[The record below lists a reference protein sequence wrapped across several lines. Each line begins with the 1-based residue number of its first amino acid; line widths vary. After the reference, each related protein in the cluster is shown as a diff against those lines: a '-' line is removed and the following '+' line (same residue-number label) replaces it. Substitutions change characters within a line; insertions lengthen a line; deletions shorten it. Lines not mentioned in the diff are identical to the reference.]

1 MGAIISSSNLSKAQG
16 ANKPS
21 ASSLGR
27 NTSKRV
33 LDLVLYLVA
42 CVTAGTGLLLAYRLP
57 HGAGNASRVVFFGYG
72 RHEWGDIRLFRKVS
86 AFGCK
91 EGWESGELT
100 EELGVA
106 FWAGKKSFDFKSGDH
121 F

>member
-1 MGAIISSSNLSKAQG
+1 MQEKPATLVIFRGHETKLAIAARRGGI
-16 ANKPS
+16 
-21 ASSLGR
+21 
-27 NTSKRV
+27 
-33 LDLVLYLVA
+33 
-42 CVTAGTGLLLAYRLP
+42 
-57 HGAGNASRVVFFGYG
+57 F
-72 RHEWGDIRLFRKVS
+72 RLFRKVS